1 MAAVYRHWKVQE
13 ELVSLYLRLNGFFVT
28 GFIVHSPIHGRNQSE
43 LDALALRLPFNSEP
57 EREIGPD
64 LLLNL
69 STEHTDLAL
78 CEVKSKG
85 QQLQF
90 NKALTGSPGVV
101 ATVLRWSGLFENS
114 EVDGLCGALR
124 AALSPRRTPAGTA
137 PTIIGPRGVRIRGLL
152 FSPER
157 KSRRP
162 NQPWFVTG
170 PEVMEYVW
178 RCLCPPTRRPSCTTT
193 YDFQLW
199 GNHEPI
205 VRYFKSVGTDGP
217 GDIDALYTFI
227 NGNGLE
233 HPLAGDAPQAAR
245 P

>member
-1 MAAVYRHWKVQE
+1 MANVRRRSKLQE
-13 ELVSLYLRLNGFFVT
+13 DLVSLYLRLNGFFVT
-28 GFIVHSPIHGRNQSE
+28 GFIVHSPIHGHNQGE
-43 LDALALRLPFNSEP
+43 LDGLALRLPFNSEP

-64 LLLNL
+64 SLLKL
-69 STEHTDLAL
+69 STKHTDLAL

-85 QQLQF
+85 QQLRF
-90 NKALTGSPGVV
+90 NKALTDSPNAVG
-101 ATVLRWSGLFENS
+101 TVLRWSGLFENS
-114 EVDGLCGALR
+114 EVDDLCGVLR
-124 AALSPRRTPAGTA
+124 DALSRQGTPAGTA

-157 KSRRP
+157 KSRRS

-170 PEVMEYVW
+170 PEIMQYVW
-178 RCLCPPTRRPSCTTT
+178 QCLCPPTPRTSCATT

-217 GDIDALYTFI
+217 GDIDALYEFI
-227 NGNGLE
+227 DKNRL
-233 HPLAGDAPQAAR
+233 
-245 P
+245 